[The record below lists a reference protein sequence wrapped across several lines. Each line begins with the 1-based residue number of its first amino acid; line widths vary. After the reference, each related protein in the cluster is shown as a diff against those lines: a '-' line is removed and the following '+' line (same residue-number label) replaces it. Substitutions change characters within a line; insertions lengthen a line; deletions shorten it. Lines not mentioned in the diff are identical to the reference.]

1 VVRIVTALSRI
12 PERRELW
19 PWLFLINFA
28 GALYGFVWYR
38 QQLSLTPIY
47 LWPLVADS
55 PVSALLFS
63 FVILSL
69 YYNRRLPALEALAYP
84 LTFKYGL
91 WATAVI
97 GAYWLSTGRLNLENG
112 HLLVS
117 HLGMAAETV
126 IFFRYYPVP
135 RRYLVLGLTW
145 LLVND
150 LVDYPLADVHP
161 YLPSADLRG
170 FALVAAF
177 ALSVASYLVFANLR
191 SVLRR
196 EK

>member
-1 VVRIVTALSRI
+1 VVRVMRALSTI
-12 PERRELW
+12 PERRGLW
-19 PWLFLINFA
+19 PWLFLVNFG
-28 GALYGFVWYR
+28 GALYGFEWYR
-38 QQLSLTPIY
+38 QQLSVTPPH

-55 PVSALLFS
+55 PLSALLFS
-63 FVILSL
+63 FVILAL
-69 YYNRRLPALEALAYP
+69 YYNRRLPLLEALAYL

-91 WATAVI
+91 WAAAVI
-97 GAYWLSTGRLNLENG
+97 AAYWLSTGSLDFENG
-112 HLLVS
+112 HLLAS

-135 RRYLVLGLTW
+135 RRYLALGLAW

-150 LVDYPLADVHP
+150 LVDYPLANVHP

-177 ALSVASYLVFANLR
+177 TLSVASYLLFAKLR
-191 SVLRR
+191 SVVGR